1 MSRPAEFDATPC
13 RDKSHPVGGCG
24 SRAVKKT
31 GSIHVHLAAADGSF
45 ATGQIYGSAGGSDQP

>member
-1 MSRPAEFDATPC
+1 
-13 RDKSHPVGGCG
+13 VGGCG

-31 GSIHVHLAAADGSF
+31 GSIHVQFAAADGSF